1 MASAAA
7 RSELLAIIVLFVL
20 FSNYKHTEGKMT
32 VRRPKPGKSV
42 GDQTGQREDANKRL
56 LRPKRARRLLKIEAV
71 QVDEERKGKGRE
83 REEE

>member
-56 LRPKRARRLLKIEAV
+56 LRPKERAVFGKIEAV
-71 QVDEERKGKGRE
+71 QVDKERKEK
-83 REEE
+83 EEKEKRR